1 MTDSRGRVS
10 AEASVSITVTAFGY
24 KYGLP
29 MDADLVFDVRFLP
42 NPFYVEELRGLSGLD
57 KPVSDFVLGCGDARR
72 FLEKLEELL
81 RFLMPLYLEEGKYNL
96 NIAIGCTGGRHRSVA
111 VACAL
116 ADSLEEAG
124 IPAARSFRDLEKG

>member
-1 MTDSRGRVS
+1 M
-10 AEASVSITVTAFGY
+10 
-24 KYGLP
+24 
-29 MDADLVFDVRFLP
+29 
-42 NPFYVEELRGLSGLD
+42 
-57 KPVSDFVLGCGDARR
+57 LGGM
-72 FLEKLEELL
+72 LK
-81 RFLMPLYLEEGKYNL
+81 FLMPLYLEEGKYNL

>member
-1 MTDSRGRVS
+1 MAKDDSP
-10 AEASVSITVTAFGY
+10 
-24 KYGLP
+24 KY
-29 MDADLVFDVRFLP
+29 A
-42 NPFYVEELRGLSGLD
+42 YLD
-57 KPVSDFVLGCGDARR
+57 QMST
-72 FLEKLEELL
+72 EKLEELL